1 MPLGNILTGTEAQY
15 VAMKDDKGTW
25 RVLNTWHDDI
35 KNLDAD
41 SDIPD
46 DSTAVAILSEGQFIA
61 LIKEAASLG
70 VLQNATFGTGEAE
83 LENTILE
90 KDHEIL
96 ELRNELMKLK
106 EDTSKVIQ
114 DNTHSEDYILRE
126 RAITS
131 GHELKEKA
139 MDNIIKLVSLQDM
152 SNLSRE

>member
-1 MPLGNILTGTEAQY
+1 MPLGNILTGTETQY
-15 VAMKDDKGTW
+15 VAMKDENGTW

-46 DSTAVAILSEGQFIA
+46 DSTAVLVLSEGQFIA

-70 VLQNATFGTGEAE
+70 VLQNATFGTGEAA
-83 LENTILE
+83 LENTVLE
-90 KDHEIL
+90 KDQEIL

-114 DNTHSEDYILRE
+114 DNTHSEDYILRD